1 MKQILAFLLAAV
13 MCMSMLTACGRN
25 KVTNDNTTTPST
37 NGENLPNQVG
47 NAVEEGVND
56 VVEGTENVIDDMT
69 GNKNN
74 NNNNNSSN
82 NGTNGTNGDRLR
94 AGATLEEIVMKLGE
108 ELGITM
114 PTKLDKATLND
125 VFAINPE
132 WVEEY
137 YGEYSAANT
146 SADHLLAFKVKE
158 GHVED
163 VKKALEERRNAI
175 VQGFEEG
182 LLEQLEKARNAT
194 IVEKGNYLFF
204 VIAGDVQNGADKE
217 VNRAKEI
224 IDSYFE

>member
-37 NGENLPNQVG
+37 KEETIPDKVG

-56 VVEGTENVIDDMT
+56 VVEGTENVIDDVT
-69 GNKNN
+69 GNNKDNN
-74 NNNNNSSN
+74 NNNNNSN
-82 NGTNGTNGDRLR
+82 NNGTNGDRLR
-94 AGATLEEIVMKLGE
+94 ADATLEEIVMKLGE

-114 PTKLDKATLND
+114 PTKLDEATLKD

-158 GHVED
+158 GHVDD
-163 VKKALEERRNAI
+163 VKKALEERRDAI

-182 LLEQLEKARNAT
+182 LMEQLEKARNAT